1 MGRLSQF
8 AIGIT
13 ELRDMFGAE
22 PELASR
28 LRQIAAADFP
38 APADPH
44 GRRRKLL
51 GRVGPAMKRPID
63 PPTVPHRPAPPD
75 VEALLTAHAIGPER
89 QGYAW
94 QIVLAWLGE
103 LSWGRLDLDVD
114 EREMSDLEFDLAT
127 AGLPSQFA
135 LEKLLQGDP
144 QIPLFPLPG
153 QRWGYAKHAHVLAT
167 RQAIDEIADGLD
179 AKTAAAVRPF
189 RQFLDDYPDWT
200 DQAKQQ
206 GRPAPDLV
214 VTWMP

>member
-103 LSWGRLDLDVD
+103 LS
-114 EREMSDLEFDLAT
+114 
-127 AGLPSQFA
+127 
-135 LEKLLQGDP
+135 
-144 QIPLFPLPG
+144 
-153 QRWGYAKHAHVLAT
+153 
-167 RQAIDEIADGLD
+167 
-179 AKTAAAVRPF
+179 
-189 RQFLDDYPDWT
+189 
-200 DQAKQQ
+200 
-206 GRPAPDLV
+206 
-214 VTWMP
+214 

>member
-1 MGRLSQF
+1 
-8 AIGIT
+8 
-13 ELRDMFGAE
+13 
-22 PELASR
+22 
-28 LRQIAAADFP
+28 
-38 APADPH
+38 
-44 GRRRKLL
+44 
-51 GRVGPAMKRPID
+51 
-63 PPTVPHRPAPPD
+63 
-75 VEALLTAHAIGPER
+75 
-89 QGYAW
+89 
-94 QIVLAWLGE
+94 
-103 LSWGRLDLDVD
+103 
-114 EREMSDLEFDLAT
+114 MSDLEFDLAT

-189 RQFLDDYPDWT
+189 RQFLDDYPAWT

>member
-144 QIPLFPLPG
+144 QIPLFPCQGSVGDTPNM
-153 QRWGYAKHAHVLAT
+153 
-167 RQAIDEIADGLD
+167 
-179 AKTAAAVRPF
+179 PMCS
-189 RQFLDDYPDWT
+189 PP
-200 DQAKQQ
+200 
-206 GRPAPDLV
+206 GRPSTRSPTAWTPRPPPRCV
-214 VTWMP
+214 PSGSSWTTTPPGRTRRSSRGARPQIWS